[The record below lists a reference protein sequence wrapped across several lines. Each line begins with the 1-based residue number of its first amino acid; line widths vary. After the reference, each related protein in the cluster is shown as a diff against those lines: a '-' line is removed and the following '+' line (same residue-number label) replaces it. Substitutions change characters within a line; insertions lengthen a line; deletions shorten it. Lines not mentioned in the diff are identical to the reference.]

1 MRWKLLFLASAVVA
15 GMSAYLYLGS
25 EGALVSGEAGASSRS
40 ESDASTDRVSETS
53 PYAAPTNQQTFAGLD
68 PREFSSQGAKS
79 AAEAIWLRRS
89 GYPSDAQAEYQ
100 TLPLARLEALAAS
113 GDIVARAILA
123 ERQLYSGDLTALARL
138 ERVAEDGSLF
148 AMERLAIAHNS
159 IPQIADPIAAQS
171 WSQLSASLGNYA
183 APILGT
189 STTASGVSA
198 LLPPGISEADLI
210 RGEAQLL
217 AAARLEAINSVRA
230 QRGQSPLQLM
240 PRPGASEAYLDAQ
253 RQREQAAQRSL
264 QIERRPPGG

>member
-1 MRWKLLFLASAVVA
+1 MRWKLPLLAFAVVA
-15 GMSAYLYLGS
+15 GVSAYLYWRS
-25 EGALVSGEAGASSRS
+25 ERALVSAEASASSRP
-40 ESDASTDRVSETS
+40 EPDAPTDRVSQSLTNV
-53 PYAAPTNQQTFAGLD
+53 PPTNQQAAAGLE

-113 GDIVARAILA
+113 GDVVARAILS
-123 ERQLYSGDLTALARL
+123 ERQLYSGDLAALARL

-171 WSQLSASLGNYA
+171 WSQLAASLGNYA
-183 APILGT
+183 APILG
-189 STTASGVSA
+189 ASGSA
-198 LLPPGISEADLI
+198 TGASVFLPPGISEADLI

-217 AAARLEAINSVRA
+217 AAARLEAMNSARA
-230 QRGQSPLQLM
+230 QRGQSPLQLAL
-240 PRPGASEAYLDAQ
+240 RPGASEAYLEAQ
-253 RQREQAAQRSL
+253 RQRQQAAQQSG
-264 QIERRPPGG
+264 QIGQRPPGG